1 MVVLEREW
9 RMPENGNEC
18 CVSLKDEI
26 CSLLLL
32 TMNRTSFNWNMHI
45 ISFKTRIRFISYS

>member
-1 MVVLEREW
+1 MEMVVLEREW

-26 CSLLLL
+26 CFLLL
-32 TMNRTSFNWNMHI
+32 FYDD
-45 ISFKTRIRFISYS
+45 SY